1 MGVLTTAA
9 VIAVVAGG
17 VAIYKKTQQT
27 QLQNKRD
34 ENKLKQKQEKLDKL
48 KENLVKKLD
57 KDSEELRKNAIC
69 YYMHDFYLG
78 EDVPTA
84 LVDEIKKEYKTIY
97 SLPYIDYLSY
107 HLVGQEIDIL
117 DEILTDRLG
126 ESATGDFKDKKQK
139 YESMLQKEAK
149 EEAVKKYE
157 ELKQKNI

>member
-9 VIAVVAGG
+9 VITVVAGS

-34 ENKLKQKQEKLDKL
+34 ENKQKQKQEKLDKL

-57 KDSEELRKNAIC
+57 KDSKDLKENAIC
-69 YYMHDFYLG
+69 YYMHNFYLG

-107 HLVGQEIDIL
+107 HLVGQEIDIF
-117 DEILTDRLG
+117 DEILTKRLG

-139 YESMLQKEAK
+139 YESMLQEEAK

>member
-9 VIAVVAGG
+9 VITVVAGS

-57 KDSEELRKNAIC
+57 KDSKDLKENAIC

-78 EDVPTA
+78 EDVPIA

-97 SLPYIDYLSY
+97 SLPHIDYLSY

-117 DEILTDRLG
+117 DGILTDRLG

-139 YESMLQKEAK
+139 YESMLQEEAK
-149 EEAVKKYE
+149 EEAMQKYE
-157 ELKQKNI
+157 ELKQKYV